1 MGKLRRTT
9 SGQGSQAATTHT
21 TKTGRATA
29 KDAGANKE
37 RGDGKGNH
45 TEGDILRATLGPL
58 KSKSKNSKK
67 SKPKPKM
74 TPEELLR
81 RAEELLSTGRPDEAL
96 QNASR
101 AMPSIQP
108 HGSAPTLA
116 SLKPFSLIGLIYYY
130 LGNADMSR
138 EYFLKAVEL
147 DPDGSIP
154 ESEGGGPEKFLWLAQ
169 LSEEGGHDS
178 VRWFQRGATV
188 LRNANVP
195 LGDVKADMENRTRL
209 AAVLCSLSEVYMTD
223 LSWEEDAE
231 TKCESY
237 VTEALLI
244 APDWPEPLQTLA
256 SIRISQ
262 NRIEEARKALMD
274 SMDLWKDLLQ
284 ADGGV
289 ADFPGVPD
297 FSARI
302 SLARLLMEV
311 EAEEE
316 ALVVVK
322 RLVQEDDQSVE
333 AWYLGGWCLYLIGQK
348 RRKVSEDAVM
358 HDETQEQEKEAE
370 YYQSSLIGSREW
382 LKACLRLYD
391 RLDYQDFKLR
401 DHAQELVAELDK
413 TFADADIDK
422 VHERGG
428 YDNDANVHETS
439 GDDDEANDDDYRSD
453 QVDEMEDD

>member
-1 MGKLRRTT
+1 MGKLLRST
-9 SGQGSQAATTHT
+9 SGQGSQTATTPT

-29 KDAGANKE
+29 KDAGANRE
-37 RGDGKGNH
+37 RGTGKGSH
-45 TEGDILRATLGPL
+45 AERDILRATLGPL
-58 KSKSKNSKK
+58 KSKSKKK
-67 SKPKPKM
+67 KKKPRPKSEM
-74 TPEELLR
+74 APEELLR
-81 RAEELLSTGRPDEAL
+81 QAEELLSTGRPDEAL
-96 QNASR
+96 QHAAR
-101 AMPSIQP
+101 ALAGIQP
-108 HGSAPTLA
+108 HGSATTLA
-116 SLKPFSLIGLIYYY
+116 SLKPFSLIGLIYFY
-130 LGNADMSR
+130 LGNADLSR
-138 EYFLKAVEL
+138 DYFLKAVEL

-178 VRWFQRGATV
+178 IRWFERGASV
-188 LRNANVP
+188 LRNATIP

-209 AAVLCSLSEVYMTD
+209 ASVLCSLSEIYMTD

-244 APDWPEPLQTLA
+244 APDWHEPLQTLA

-284 ADGGV
+284 EDGGTL
-289 ADFPGVPD
+289 DFPGVPD
-297 FSARI
+297 FSAVPDFPARI

-333 AWYLGGWCLYLIGQK
+333 ACYLGGWCLYLMGQK
-348 RRKVSEDAVM
+348 RKQVAEDAVM
-358 HDETQEQEKEAE
+358 HDESQEREKEEE
-370 YYQSSLIGSREW
+370 YYLSSLKESRDW
-382 LKACLRLYD
+382 LKACLRLC
-391 RLDYQDFKLR
+391 RRIDYEDFKLR
-401 DHAQELVAELDK
+401 EHALELVQELDK
-413 TFADADIDK
+413 AL
-422 VHERGG
+422 
-428 YDNDANVHETS
+428 ANSTLHGTS
-439 GDDDEANDDDYRSD
+439 GDDGDDNDE
-453 QVDEMEDD
+453 EMV